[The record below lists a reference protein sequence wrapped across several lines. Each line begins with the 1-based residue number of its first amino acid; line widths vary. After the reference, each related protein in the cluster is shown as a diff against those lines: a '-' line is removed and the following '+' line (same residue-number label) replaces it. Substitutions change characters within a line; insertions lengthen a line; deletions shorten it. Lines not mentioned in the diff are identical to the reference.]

1 MINAKLQQSHEILP
15 WRSSSTWIN
24 PRQLGQ
30 LNKNQT
36 FLLSLSECRQWS
48 KWARMRCNW
57 VWGVWSQHG
66 KANSS
71 LKMVKYVSWPPQNC
85 HHVRSWAPNLLSP
98 CRTLVFGCRNS
109 VPRSWISRKCWRP
122 ILPSLI
128 TYLYYDYI
136 CAFKFISLFFIKHDH
151 NWYSPSSFCI
161 HGVSL
166 LTRINFHPKHSV
178 SRHRLSVTLCLH
190 LRKVPLPSPLSRHI
204 WKMNCSQLHTT
215 WSNISSAAGA
225 SDSNYRHTVPP
236 INVCDIWHFCIMI
249 TCVHLNLFAYFYQT
263 SPQFVKSSS
272 FFILHSPSAVI
283 IVQGPSIL

>member
-98 CRTLVFGCRNS
+98 CRTLVFGCWNS

-122 ILPSLI
+122 ISPSLI

-136 CAFKFISLFFIKHDH
+136 CAFKFISLFLLNMTTIGIVLLHFAFMESHYWQGSTSIQSIR
-151 NWYSPSSFCI
+151 Y
-161 HGVSL
+161 HG
-166 LTRINFHPKHSV
+166 TG
-178 SRHRLSVTLCLH
+178 CL
-190 LRKVPLPSPLSRHI
+190 
-204 WKMNCSQLHTT
+204 
-215 WSNISSAAGA
+215 
-225 SDSNYRHTVPP
+225 
-236 INVCDIWHFCIMI
+236 
-249 TCVHLNLFAYFYQT
+249 
-263 SPQFVKSSS
+263 
-272 FFILHSPSAVI
+272 
-283 IVQGPSIL
+283 